1 MATSVQTNGVVTQ
14 AERQLGRPWAVVSL
28 SLVFELPDGRK
39 TEPTYIA
46 GSAFVDLFLRRFGA
60 SKAEDLVGTAMH
72 IEVREGDPRPVVVE
86 VMRRATVVP
95 EAYRAAFEG
104 EDASSG
110 DEAEA

>member
-28 SLVFELPDGRK
+28 ALVFELPDGRK

-46 GSAFVDLFLRRFGA
+46 GSAYVDLFLQRFGA
-60 SKAEDLVGTAMH
+60 AKAEDLVGTAMH

-95 EAYRAAFEG
+95 DAFREAFGEG
-104 EDASSG
+104 EEPAAG
-110 DEAEA
+110 EGEA